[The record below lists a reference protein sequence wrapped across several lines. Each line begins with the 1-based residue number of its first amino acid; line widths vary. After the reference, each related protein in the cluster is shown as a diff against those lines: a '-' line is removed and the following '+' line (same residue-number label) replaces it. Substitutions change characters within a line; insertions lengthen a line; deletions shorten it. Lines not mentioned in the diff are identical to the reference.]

1 MSRTYGSESK
11 SSAWVVPSSCSCSA
25 VSSYG
30 MCPAMLAITTPAPPE
45 ATILPNSSTT
55 KATPTRSTAKMAAV
69 GDCAGESPAV
79 CAT

>member
-1 MSRTYGSESK
+1 
-11 SSAWVVPSSCSCSA
+11 
-25 VSSYG
+25 

-45 ATILPNSSTT
+45 VTILPNSSTT
-55 KATPTRSTAKMAAV
+55 NATPTRSTAKMAAV